1 MGEAALERVV
11 VAVAELVEAAVVVA
25 VAAGVAVGIRVG
37 LGEVAGGGAGDGAGG
52 AVGVVGVAGDLL
64 ALAVDEADD
73 GALVVGE
80 VVQAPTAGARADQA
94 APGVRVN
101 VVVAALVVW

>member
-1 MGEAALERVV
+1 M
-11 VAVAELVEAAVVVA
+11 
-25 VAAGVAVGIRVG
+25 
-37 LGEVAGGGAGDGAGG
+37 GEVAGGGGGAGDGAGG

-80 VVQAPTAGARADQA
+80 VVG
-94 APGVRVN
+94 GRV
-101 VVVAALVVW
+101 A